1 MKKSS
6 VISALNEFPKE
17 VKLDEFFERLIV
29 LQKIEEGVRDAKAGK
44 VISHA
49 SVKKAIPKW

>member
-29 LQKIEEGVRDAKAGK
+29 LQKIEEGLRDVKAGK
-44 VISHA
+44 VVSHTG
-49 SVKKAIPKW
+49 VKKAIAKW

>member
-49 SVKKAIPKW
+49 SVKKAISKW

>member
-29 LQKIEEGVRDAKAGK
+29 LQKIEEGLRDVKEGK
-44 VISHA
+44 VVSHA
-49 SVKKAIPKW
+49 GVKKAIAKW